1 MEELTLAIVLMS
13 IASIGV
19 FFFVRRLLGK
29 SPSWLLDGLAVV
41 IVLLIGVYVRF
52 VWGQLWIV
60 KWIPQA
66 SVVVLA
72 NWFPLF
78 LGALAGALWV
88 RTQSQ
93 SFLRRLPA
101 QLILVGGA
109 IWSEVYLI
117 PRTPPQCGSEWIEP
131 TPLFPFRICR
141 QTTRSTCSPAAAA
154 TILAAIGI
162 DTSEAEMA
170 ALCLTREGTIREGT
184 TWLGLYHGLTVRLR
198 GTGFRTEFFECDLED
213 LDEVVAEY
221 PALLCCE
228 LTDEV
233 DLQFPDYREMNGWR
247 PGIAHSTVL
256 FARLRNF
263 YIIGDPS
270 QTVPESWTEDDIR
283 NLWTGRGLRILRTNP

>member
-1 MEELTLAIVLMS
+1 MEELTLAIVLMA

-19 FFFVRRLLGK
+19 FFVVRRLLRQA
-29 SPSWLLDGLAVV
+29 PSWLLDTLAVA

-52 VWGQLWIV
+52 IWGQLWIV
-60 KWIPQA
+60 RWIPQA
-66 SVVVLA
+66 SVIVLA

-78 LGALAGALWV
+78 LGALAGVLWG

-93 SFLRRLPA
+93 TFLRRLPA
-101 QLILVGGA
+101 QLLLITGA
-109 IWSEVYLI
+109 IWSEVYVI

-131 TPLFPFRICR
+131 TLLFPIRVCR
-141 QTTRSTCSPAAAA
+141 QTTRYTCSAAAAA
-154 TILAAIGI
+154 TILGALGI

-170 ALCLTREGTIREGT
+170 ALCLTREGT

-198 GTGFRTEFFECDLED
+198 GTGFKVEFFESDID
-213 LDEVVAEY
+213 QLDDIVAEY

-228 LTDEV
+228 LTDDV
-233 DLQFPDYREMNGWR
+233 DEQFPDYQEMNGWR

-256 FARLRNF
+256 FACVRNV

-270 QTVPESWTEDDIR
+270 QTSPEMWTEEDIR
-283 NLWTGRGLRILRTNP
+283 NLWTGRGLRIVRNNE